1 MIFVFIGR
9 IFAFLFANAPS
20 SKMKDAESRIVIAAL
35 VSFIFAPAVDKGPS
49 NGKDE
54 D

>member
-1 MIFVFIGR
+1 MIFVFTGR
-9 IFAFLFANAPS
+9 IFAFLFAKAPS
-20 SKMKDAESRIVIAAL
+20 SKMKDAESKIVIAAL
-35 VSFIFAPAVDKGPS
+35 VGFIFGSAVDIGPS